1 MQDIVPPL
9 SSAPEVRRPNRSRF
23 LWFLMAFALLTFGLR
38 TQFRL
43 VLVKGQSMA
52 PTLASGELLLVSTRA
67 YLKAP
72 PARGDVVVARYQG
85 ELIVKRVVGLPGETV
100 DARHGHVHVDGRP
113 LLESYPLAGGWLDIR
128 AGFLIDGSYALL
140 GDNRSLPSTVLVHAV
155 VPEDRFVGK
164 VVGSLH
170 LWPV

>member
-1 MQDIVPPL
+1 MR
-9 SSAPEVRRPNRSRF
+9 SALTPTPSDTEAPRPWRSRI
-23 LWFLMAFALLTFGLR
+23 LWFLVALALVTFGLR

-52 PTLASGELLLVSTRA
+52 PNLASGELLLVSTRA
-67 YLKAP
+67 YRTAS

-113 LLESYPLAGGWLDIR
+113 LLESYPLADGWLDIR
-128 AGFLIDGSYALL
+128 AGLLIDGSDALL
-140 GDNRSLPSTVLVHAV
+140 GDNRSLPPSVLVHAV
-155 VPEDRFVGK
+155 VPENRLVGK
-164 VVGSLH
+164 VVASLQ
-170 LWPV
+170 LWPA